1 MYKNHREAFVPKKG
15 DKRPLETNLDN
26 IINQAQIKMKE
37 MISEKMETDKKINLL
52 INQENV
58 LNENISFLKNEI
70 NNKKQTMTQMNEK
83 LMEINSKIS
92 QLEKDNTK
100 VIKESNA
107 QEAKLKDDMN
117 VINGQLDKIKD
128 GTLPAEAGKVFEIKN
143 KCEEMVNLKDENNKL
158 REKLYILSRRLY
170 SLEVR
175 IIFLIFQMDYHD
187 AINDER
193 ISALKAKRGIENI
206 EELFKGITQGD
217 ESDKEKE
224 ENEHEVKEETKKQ
237 TFIYGLFITFK
248 YYN

>member
-52 INQENV
+52 INQENI

-175 IIFLIFQMDYHD
+175 IIFLIF
-187 AINDER
+187 
-193 ISALKAKRGIENI
+193 
-206 EELFKGITQGD
+206 
-217 ESDKEKE
+217 
-224 ENEHEVKEETKKQ
+224 
-237 TFIYGLFITFK
+237 
-248 YYN
+248 